1 MANNKEY
8 NVKKKALSEHYSNR
22 ILAVFTLGVF
32 NFILLFYLNRVA
44 NGQMGV
50 TLLMHHYAVYNTLAI
65 CSLVIAAVLFVLWKK
80 EKGARAFYKENYLY
94 FWIYFVVAAVAFALI
109 RPVGNFLGSVY
120 AWIRL
125 YIAADILYVVASTVY
140 FSIVSHIKV
149 KKLQK

>member
-32 NFILLFYLNRVA
+32 NFILLFYLYQNACGR
-44 NGQMGV
+44 MG
-50 TLLMHHYAVYNTLAI
+50 TFLLEHHYAVYNVLAI
-65 CSLVIAAVLFVLWKK
+65 CSVVVAAVLFVCWLLDKRTK
-80 EKGARAFYKENYLY
+80 PFYKENYFY
-94 FWIYFVVAAVAFALI
+94 FWIYFLVAAVVFVLI
-109 RPVGNFLGSVY
+109 RPVSNWLGTAKKWWYV
-120 AWIRL
+120 
-125 YIAADILYVVASTVY
+125 YIAADILYVVASTIY

>member
-8 NVKKKALSEHYSNR
+8 NLKKKALTEHYSNR

-50 TLLMHHYAVYNTLAI
+50 TLLMHHYAVYYTLAG
-65 CSLVIAAVLFVLWKK
+65 CSLAIAAVLFVLWKK
-80 EKGARAFYKENYLY
+80 ESGARAFYKENYFY
-94 FWIYFVVAAVAFALI
+94 FWIYFVIAAVAFALI
-109 RPVGNFLGSVY
+109 KPVGNALGSVN
-120 AWIRL
+120 AWVRL
-125 YIAADILYVVASTVY
+125 YIGADVLYVVASAIY